1 LKRNMKKQGLYSP
14 EFEHENCGAGFICNL
29 NGEKTNQIIHDALE
43 ILVKLEHRGGVSSD
57 GKTGDGAGLLIDIPH
72 DYFTRVCDFSI
83 PEQREYAV
91 GMVFL
96 PKVTNQ
102 YNFCKEVFEKEVKA
116 QGLSVLGWRKVPVD
130 STQLGKIALA
140 SEPNIEQLFIG
151 KTEEISEATFKAKLY
166 AARKI
171 TEHEI
176 RNSKISES
184 NYFYVPSLSATT
196 IIYKGIIMPED
207 IGPYYTD
214 LQQIDLVTRLAL
226 VHQRFSTNTM
236 PAWELAQPF
245 RFMCQNGEINTLR
258 GNVSRMRVREEIMK
272 SEVFG
277 PQIEKLFPIILPGK
291 SDSAS
296 MDMVVEL
303 LTHTDRSLPEIMMMM
318 IPEAWEKHA
327 TMSEDRKAFYEY
339 NACMMEPWD
348 GPASVPFTDGD
359 YIGALLDRN
368 GLRPSRYTVT
378 KSGKLIMS
386 SEIGVVDV
394 APEDVK
400 EHGRLEPGKM
410 FLVDMNEGRIIEDE
424 EIKSKIVSERPY
436 KKWLDK
442 TRLHLKDVPYKG
454 ETCPIETIDIKT
466 RQRLFNY
473 TLEDIQEVITPM
485 AIVGKEALGSM
496 GIDTPLAVLSDRPQ
510 LISNYFKQLFAQVTN
525 PPLDGI
531 REEIVT
537 DISLNLGKDR
547 NIFSITERQCRK
559 LRIQN
564 PVISN
569 ADLEKIRALDI
580 ESFKAET
587 IQILYTKS
595 QGLNGLE
602 EALDN
607 IIIQVEKA
615 IEKGNNIIILSDRGV
630 NQENAPIPALLACS
644 YVNHQLNRLRKRSY
658 FDIIIESAEPREPHH
673 FATLFGYGASAINPY
688 MVNEIIRMQVKDG
701 FITGMDEQK
710 AVDNFNKAIGKGLLK
725 VMNKIGISTLHSY
738 RGSQIFEI
746 VGFNSQFV
754 EKYFPYTASRIEG
767 IGLYEIEKE
776 ISRRYK
782 LAYPD
787 NKINRKLGLNIGGD
801 YRWRRN
807 GERHQFN
814 PTTVAKLQ
822 QAVRLSD
829 QASYDVYAK
838 AINEQAEN
846 LMTIRGLFEF
856 DNLDPIPLDE
866 VEPWTEIVKRF
877 KTGAMSYGSISR
889 EAHENLAIAMNRIGG
904 KSNSGEGGEDRKRFQ
919 KDINGDSRNSAIKQV
934 ASGRFGVTSHYLTNA
949 KEIQIK
955 MAQGAKP
962 GEGGQLPG
970 EKVLPWIASARN
982 STPFVG
988 LISPPPH
995 HDIYSIEDLAQL
1007 IYDLK
1012 NANREARINVKLVS
1026 EVGVGTIAAGVA
1038 KAKADV
1044 VLISGYDGGTG
1055 ASPLTSLK
1063 HAGLPWE
1070 LGLSEAQQTLVLNK
1084 LRSRIVVECDGQLK
1098 TGRDVAIA
1106 ALLGAEEFG
1115 FATAPLVASGCIMMR
1130 KCHLNTCPV
1139 GIATQ
1144 DKELRRNF
1152 KGTPEHVINF
1162 FYYVAEELR
1171 KIMAQLGFR
1180 TLAEMVGQTQK
1191 INANKAITHYKAKGL
1206 DLSSILHR
1214 PSAYDNLTVSN
1225 TEQQDHNLE
1234 NVLDFTILKD
1244 SHRALYRKEKMV
1256 LNYPIKNTDRTV
1268 GAIVSNEISKIY
1280 GHLGLPEDTLNINFT
1295 GSAGQ
1300 SFGAFGAYG
1309 LTFSL
1314 DGNTNDYLGKGLS
1327 GAKLIVRKPT
1337 NADFIAEENIIV
1349 GNVCLFGAV
1358 KGEAYIN
1365 GIAGERFAVRNSGA
1379 TAVVEGVGD
1388 HCCEYMTGG
1397 KVVVLG
1403 KTGRNFAAGMSGGI
1417 AYVYDPENKFTN
1429 GLCNTETI
1437 EFETISSED
1446 ALDLKATIEKH
1457 VLYTNSNKGKTLL
1470 EDWDTTLANFVK
1482 VMPTEYKKALKRLE
1496 TEEQMVEELTVA

>member
-1 LKRNMKKQGLYSP
+1 MIEKQGLYLP
-14 EFEHENCGAGFICNL
+14 EFEHANCGAGFICNL
-29 NGEKTNQIIHDALE
+29 KGEKTNQIIHDALE

-57 GKTGDGAGLLIDIPH
+57 GKTGDGAGLLVDIPH
-72 DYFTRVCDFSI
+72 EYFSRVCDFEL
-83 PEQREYAV
+83 PAQREYAV

-96 PKVTNQ
+96 PKHKNQ
-102 YNFCKEVFEKEVKA
+102 YKFCKDTFEKEITA
-116 QGLSVLGWRKVPVD
+116 QGLSILGWREVPVD
-130 STQLGKIALA
+130 SSQLGEIALA

-151 KTEEISEATFKAKLY
+151 KTAAIDEHIFKAKLY

-171 TEHEI
+171 TEHTI
-176 RNSKISES
+176 GASKMSES
-184 NYFYVPSLSATT
+184 SYFYLPSLSNTT
-196 IIYKGIIMPED
+196 LIYKGIIMPED

-214 LQQIDLVTRLAL
+214 LMQPDFLTRLAL

-245 RFMCQNGEINTLR
+245 RYMCQNGEINTLR

-272 SEVFG
+272 SDVFG

-303 LTHTDRSLPEIMMMM
+303 LTHTGRSLPEVMMMM
-318 IPEAWEKHA
+318 IPEAWEKHE
-327 TMSEDRKAFYEY
+327 TMSEERKAFYEY
-339 NACMMEPWD
+339 NACIMEPWD

-359 YIGALLDRN
+359 YVGALLDRN

-378 KSGKLIMS
+378 KSGKLIMA
-386 SEIGVVDV
+386 SEIGVVEV
-394 APEDVK
+394 APEDV
-400 EHGRLEPGKM
+400 ESHGRLEPGKM
-410 FLVDMNEGRIIEDE
+410 FLVDMNEGRIINDE
-424 EIKSKIVSERPY
+424 EIKNKIVSERPY
-436 KKWLDK
+436 QEWLDQY
-442 TRLHLKDVPYKG
+442 RLNLKDVPSTK
-454 ETCPIETIDIKT
+454 EACPIETIDIRT
-466 RQRLFNY
+466 RERLFNY
-473 TLEDIQEVITPM
+473 TIEDIQEVITPM
-485 AIVGKEALGSM
+485 AQVGKEALGSM
-496 GIDTPLAVLSDRPQ
+496 GIDTPLAVLSNKPQ

-537 DISLNLGKDR
+537 DISLALGQDR
-547 NIFSITERQCRK
+547 NIFDISKKQCRK

-569 ADLEKIRALDI
+569 EDLEKIRNISVDN
-580 ESFKAET
+580 FKSET
-587 IQILYTKS
+587 IEILYPKVK
-595 QGLNGLE
+595 GLNGLE
-602 EALDN
+602 DALEN
-607 IIIQVEKA
+607 IIVQITKA
-615 IEKGNNIIILSDRGV
+615 IDRGTNIIILSDRGV
-630 NQENAPIPALLACS
+630 NKEFAPIPSLLACS
-644 YVNHQLNRLRKRSY
+644 YVHHQMNRLRKRSY

-688 MVNEIIRMQVKDG
+688 MVNEIIRMQVKEG

-710 AVDNFNKAIGKGLLK
+710 AVDNFNKAIGKGILK

-767 IGLYEIEKE
+767 IGLYEVEKE
-776 ISRRYK
+776 INERYK
-782 LAYPD
+782 YAYPD
-787 NKINRKLGLNIGGD
+787 TFIDKRLGLNIGGD

-807 GERHQFN
+807 GERHMFN

-838 AINEQAEN
+838 TINEQSEN

-856 DNLDPIPLDE
+856 DNLDPIPLEE
-866 VEPWTEIVKRF
+866 VEPWTDIVKRF

-904 KSNSGEGGEDRKRFQ
+904 KSNSGEGGESRDRFQ

-934 ASGRFGVTSHYLTNA
+934 ASGRFGVTSHYLSSA
-949 KEIQIK
+949 REIQIK

-970 EKVLPWIASARN
+970 EKVLPWIAEARN

-1026 EVGVGTIAAGVA
+1026 EVGVGTIAAGVS

-1070 LGLSEAQQTLVLNK
+1070 LGLAEAQQTLVLND

-1144 DKELRRNF
+1144 DKTLRKNF

-1171 KIMAQLGFR
+1171 AIMAELGFR
-1180 TLAEMVGQTQK
+1180 SLDEMVGQTHK
-1191 INANKAITHYKAKGL
+1191 INSNKAIKHYKAKGL
-1206 DLSSILHR
+1206 DLSAILHR
-1214 PSAYDNLTVSN
+1214 PAAYSDMPVKNH
-1225 TEQQDHNLE
+1225 EKQDHNLE
-1234 NVLDFTILKD
+1234 NVLDFQILKD
-1244 SHRALYRKEKMV
+1244 AHRALYRKEQMT
-1256 LNYPIKNTDRTV
+1256 LSYPIINTNRSV

-1300 SFGAFGAYG
+1300 SLGAFGAHG
-1309 LTFSL
+1309 LTFTV

-1327 GAKLIVRKPT
+1327 GAKLIVKKP
-1337 NADFIAEENIIV
+1337 AEATFVAENNIIV

-1358 KGEAYIN
+1358 QGEAFIN

-1397 KVVVLG
+1397 KVIVLG
-1403 KTGRNFAAGMSGGI
+1403 STGRNFAAGMSGGI
-1417 AYVYDPENKFTN
+1417 AYVFDPENKFTQ
-1429 GLCNTETI
+1429 GLCNEETI
-1437 EFETISSED
+1437 EFEEID
-1446 ALDLKATIEKH
+1446 AEEGKELKTLIERH
-1457 VLYTNSNKGKTLL
+1457 VDYTNSNKASELL
-1470 EDWDTTLANFVK
+1470 KDWERNLSKFVK
-1482 VMPTEYKKALKRLE
+1482 VMPIEYKRALKRLE
-1496 TEEQMVEELTVA
+1496 TEEKMVEELTA

>member
-1 LKRNMKKQGLYSP
+1 MEKQGLYLP

-57 GKTGDGAGLLIDIPH
+57 GKTGDGAGILIDIPH
-72 DYFTRVCDFSI
+72 VYFKRVCDFEI
-83 PEQREYAV
+83 PAQRAYAV

-96 PKVTNQ
+96 PKTTNQ
-102 YNFCKEVFEKEVKA
+102 YNFCKTTFEKELVA
-116 QGLSVLGWRKVPVD
+116 QGLSILGWRKVPVD
-130 STQLGKIALA
+130 SSQIGEIALA
-140 SEPNIEQLFIG
+140 SEPNIEQLFVG
-151 KTEEISEATFKAKLY
+151 KSTEIDEATFKAKLY

-171 TEHEI
+171 AEHAI
-176 RNSKISES
+176 RTSKTSES
-184 NYFYVPSLSATT
+184 NYFYIPSLSITT

-207 IGPYYTD
+207 IGPYYKD
-214 LQQIDLVTRLAL
+214 LQEIDLVTRLAL

-236 PAWELAQPF
+236 PTWELAQPF
-245 RFMCQNGEINTLR
+245 RHMCQNGEINTLR
-258 GNVSRMRVREEIMK
+258 GNISRMRVREEIMK
-272 SEVFG
+272 SDVFG
-277 PQIEKLFPIILPGK
+277 PQIEQLFPIILPGK

-303 LTHTDRSLPEIMMMM
+303 LTHTGRSLPEIMMMM
-318 IPEAWEKHA
+318 IPEAWEKHK
-327 TMSEDRKAFYEY
+327 TMSKERKAFYEY
-339 NACMMEPWD
+339 NGCIMEPWD

-368 GLRPSRYTVT
+368 GLRPSRYTIT

-386 SEIGVVDV
+386 SEIGVVDI

-410 FLVDMNEGRIIEDE
+410 FLVDMNEGRIIQDE

-436 KKWLDK
+436 QEWLDK
-442 TRLHLKDVPYKG
+442 TRLHLKDVPETT

-485 AIVGKEALGSM
+485 AQAGKEALTSM

-569 ADLEKIRALDI
+569 ADLERIRNIDV

-587 IQILYTKS
+587 IEILYPKA

-602 EALDN
+602 DALDA
-607 IIIQVEKA
+607 IVIQIEKA
-615 IEKGNNIIILSDRGV
+615 IENKNNIIILSDRGV
-630 NQENAPIPALLACS
+630 NQEFAPIPVLLACS
-644 YVNHQLNRLRKRSY
+644 FVNHQLNRLRKRSF
-658 FDIIIESAEPREPHH
+658 FDIVIESAEPREPHH

-688 MVNEIIRMQVKDG
+688 MVNEIIRTQVKEG
-701 FITGMDEQK
+701 FITGMNEQK
-710 AVDNFNKAIGKGLLK
+710 AVDNFNMAIGKGLLK
-725 VMNKIGISTLHSY
+725 IMNKIGISTLHSY

-776 ISRRYK
+776 IDQRYK
-782 LAYPD
+782 QAYPD
-787 NKINRKLGLNIGGD
+787 NKIDKNLGLNVGGE

-807 GERHQFN
+807 GERHLLN
-814 PTTVAKLQ
+814 PTTVSKLQ

-829 QASYDVYAK
+829 QASYDIYAK
-838 AINEQAEN
+838 AINEQAES
-846 LMTIRGLFEF
+846 LMTIRGLFQF
-856 DNLDPIPLDE
+856 DNLDPIPLEE

-904 KSNSGEGGEDRKRFQ
+904 KSNSGEGGEDRGRFQ
-919 KDINGDSRNSAIKQV
+919 KDMNGDSRNSAIKQV

-970 EKVLPWIASARN
+970 YKVLPWIAAARN

-1007 IYDLK
+1007 IFDLK

-1070 LGLSEAQQTLVLNK
+1070 LGLAEAQQTLVLNN

-1144 DKELRRNF
+1144 DKDLRKNF

-1162 FYYVAEELR
+1162 FFYIAEELR
-1171 KIMAQLGFR
+1171 QIMSELGFR
-1180 TLAEMVGQTQK
+1180 TLDEMVGQTHK
-1191 INANKAITHYKAKGL
+1191 INSNKAIKHYKAKGL
-1206 DLSSILHR
+1206 DLSSILYR
-1214 PSAYDNLTVSN
+1214 PAAYKEMIVKN

-1234 NVLDFTILKD
+1234 GVLDFTILKD
-1244 SHRALYRKEKMV
+1244 SHRALYRKEQMI
-1256 LNYPIKNTDRTV
+1256 LDYPIKNTNRAV

-1300 SFGAFGAYG
+1300 SFGAFSAHG
-1309 LTFSL
+1309 LTFIL

-1327 GAKLIVRKPT
+1327 GAKLIIKKPAK
-1337 NADFIAEENIIV
+1337 ADFLAENNIIV

-1358 KGEAYIN
+1358 SGSAYIN

-1417 AYVYDPENKFTN
+1417 AYVYDPTSNFIN

-1437 EFETISSED
+1437 DFETVSGED
-1446 ALDLKATIEKH
+1446 AADLKTSIEKH
-1457 VLYTNSNKGKTLL
+1457 VLYTASKRGSDLL
-1470 EDWDTTLANFVK
+1470 ADWEGSVQNFVK
-1482 VMPTEYKKALKRLE
+1482 VMPTEYKRALERLA
-1496 TEEQMVEELTVA
+1496 TEEPMFEELTIA

>member
-1 LKRNMKKQGLYSP
+1 MEKQGLYLP

-43 ILVKLEHRGGVSSD
+43 ILVKLEHRGGVSAD

-72 DYFTRVCDFSI
+72 DYFKRVCDFSI
-83 PEQREYAV
+83 PNQREYAV

-96 PKVTNQ
+96 PKVSNQ
-102 YNFCKEVFEKEVKA
+102 YYFCKTIFEKELKI
-116 QGLSVLGWRKVPVD
+116 QGLAVLGWREVPVD
-130 STQLGKIALA
+130 SSQLGEIALA

-151 KTEEISEATFKAKLY
+151 KTDKIDEATFKAKLY

-171 TEHEI
+171 AEHTI
-176 RNSKISES
+176 RKSKISES
-184 NYFYVPSLSATT
+184 NYFYIPSLSITT

-207 IGPYYTD
+207 IGPYYKD
-214 LQQIDLVTRLAL
+214 LQEIDLVTRLAL

-236 PAWELAQPF
+236 PTWELAQPF
-245 RFMCQNGEINTLR
+245 RHMCQNGEINTLR

-272 SEVFG
+272 SDVFG
-277 PQIEKLFPIILPGK
+277 PQIDKLFPIILPGK

-303 LTHTDRSLPEIMMMM
+303 LTHTGRSLPEIMMMM
-318 IPEAWEKHA
+318 IPEAWEKHK
-327 TMSEDRKAFYEY
+327 TMSKERKAFYEY
-339 NACMMEPWD
+339 NGCIMEPWD

-394 APEDVK
+394 TPEDVK

-424 EIKSKIVSERPY
+424 EIKSKIVSERTY
-436 KKWLDK
+436 QEWLDK
-442 TRLHLKDVPYKG
+442 TRLHLKDVPYTN
-454 ETCPIETIDIKT
+454 ETCPIESIDIKT

-473 TLEDIQEVITPM
+473 TFEDIQEVITPM
-485 AIVGKEALGSM
+485 ALVGKEALGSM
-496 GIDTPLAVLSDRPQ
+496 GTDTPLAVLSDRPQ

-569 ADLEKIRALDI
+569 ADLEKIRFIDI

-595 QGLNGLE
+595 KGLNGLE
-602 EALDN
+602 DALDN
-607 IIIQVEKA
+607 IVIQVEKA
-615 IEKGNNIIILSDRGV
+615 LEKKNNIIILSDRGIS
-630 NQENAPIPALLACS
+630 QKLAPIPALLACS

-673 FATLFGYGASAINPY
+673 FATLFGYGASAVNPY
-688 MVNEIIRMQVKDG
+688 MVNEIIRMQVKEG

-710 AVDNFNKAIGKGLLK
+710 AVDNFNTAIGKGILK

-776 ISRRYK
+776 IDQRYK
-782 LAYPD
+782 QAYPD
-787 NKINRKLGLNIGGD
+787 NKINKNLSLNIGGD

-807 GERHQFN
+807 GERHLFN
-814 PTTVAKLQ
+814 PTTVSKLQ

-829 QASYDVYAK
+829 QDSYNVYAK

-866 VEPWTEIVKRF
+866 VEDWTEIVKRF

-970 EKVLPWIASARN
+970 YKVLPWIADARN

-1007 IYDLK
+1007 IFDLK
-1012 NANREARINVKLVS
+1012 NANREARVNVKLVS

-1070 LGLSEAQQTLVLNK
+1070 LGLAEAQQTLVMNS

-1144 DKELRRNF
+1144 DKELRKNF

-1162 FYYVAEELR
+1162 FFYVAEELR
-1171 KIMAQLGFR
+1171 KIMAQLGYR
-1180 TLAEMVGQTQK
+1180 TLAEMVGQTHK
-1191 INANKAITHYKAKGL
+1191 INSNKAIKHYKAKGL

-1214 PSAYDNLTVSN
+1214 PTAYKNMIVKN
-1225 TEQQDHNLE
+1225 TEEQDHNLE
-1234 NVLDFTILKD
+1234 NVLDFTLLKD
-1244 SHRALYRKEKMV
+1244 SNRALYRKEKMN
-1256 LNYPIKNTDRTV
+1256 LAYPIKNTNRTV
-1268 GAIVSNEISKIY
+1268 GAIISNEISKIY

-1300 SFGAFGAYG
+1300 SFGAFGAFG
-1309 LTFSL
+1309 LSFTL
-1314 DGNTNDYLGKGLS
+1314 EGNTNDYLGKGLS
-1327 GAKLIVRKPT
+1327 GAKLIIKKPAK
-1337 NADFIAEENIIV
+1337 ADFLAENNIIV

-1358 KGEAYIN
+1358 NGQAYIN

-1397 KVVVLG
+1397 KVIVLG

-1417 AYVYDPENKFTN
+1417 AYVYDPETKFSN

-1437 EFETISSED
+1437 EFEYISEED
-1446 ALDLKATIEKH
+1446 AAELKAIIEKH
-1457 VLYTNSNKGKTLL
+1457 VLYTESKKGATLL
-1470 EDWDTTLANFVK
+1470 ADWDTSLDNFVK
-1482 VMPTEYKKALKRLE
+1482 VMPTEYKRALERIA
-1496 TEEQMVEELTVA
+1496 TEEPMFEELIKA

>member
-1 LKRNMKKQGLYSP
+1 MLKKQGLYLP

-29 NGEKTNQIIHDALE
+29 KGEKTNQIIHDALE

-72 DYFTRVCDFSI
+72 DYFKRVCDFEI
-83 PEQREYAV
+83 PTQREYAV
-91 GMVFL
+91 GMLFL
-96 PKVTNQ
+96 PKVKNQ
-102 YNFCKEVFEKEVKA
+102 YQFCKDIFEKEIKA
-116 QGLSVLGWRKVPVD
+116 QGLSVLGWREVPVD
-130 STQLGKIALA
+130 SSQLGEIALA
-140 SEPNIEQLFIG
+140 SEPNIEQIFIG
-151 KTEEISEATFKAKLY
+151 KTEAIDEAVFKAKLY

-171 TEHEI
+171 TEHAI
-176 RNSKISES
+176 RKSKMSQS
-184 NYFYVPSLSATT
+184 DYFYLPSLSNTT
-196 IIYKGIIMPED
+196 LIYKGIIMPED
-207 IGPYYTD
+207 IGPYFTD
-214 LQQIDLVTRLAL
+214 LQQEDLVTRLAL

-272 SEVFG
+272 SDVFG

-303 LTHTDRSLPEIMMMM
+303 LTHTGRSLPEVMMMM
-318 IPEAWEKHA
+318 IPEAWEKHK
-327 TMSEDRKAFYEY
+327 TMSEERKAFYDY
-339 NACMMEPWD
+339 NACIMEPWD

-359 YIGALLDRN
+359 YVGALLDRN

-386 SEIGVVDV
+386 SEIGVVEI
-394 APEDVK
+394 APEDIK
-400 EHGRLEPGKM
+400 SHGRLEPGKM
-410 FLVDMNEGRIIEDE
+410 FLVDMNEGRIINDE
-424 EIKSKIVSERPY
+424 EIKSRIVSERPY
-436 KKWLDK
+436 KEWLEK
-442 TRLHLKDVPYKG
+442 TRLHLKDVPYTNT
-454 ETCPIETIDIKT
+454 TCPIETIDIKT

-473 TLEDIQEVITPM
+473 TFEDIQEVITPM
-485 AIVGKEALGSM
+485 AVVGKEALGSM

-537 DISLNLGKDR
+537 DISLSLGKDR
-547 NIFSITERQCRK
+547 NIFSITDRQCRK
-559 LRIQN
+559 LKIQN

-569 ADLEKIRALDI
+569 ADLEKIRNISI

-587 IQILYTKS
+587 IEMLYPKEK
-595 QGLNGLE
+595 GLNGLE
-602 EALDN
+602 DALED
-607 IIIQVEKA
+607 IIVQIEKA
-615 IEKGNNIIILSDRGV
+615 LLRKTNIIILSDRGV
-630 NQENAPIPALLACS
+630 NKEFAPIPSLLACS

-673 FATLFGYGASAINPY
+673 FATLFGYGASAVNPY
-688 MVNEIIRMQVKDG
+688 MVNEIIRMQVKEG
-701 FITGMDEQK
+701 FIKGIDEQK
-710 AVDNFNKAIGKGLLK
+710 AVDNFNKAIGKGILK

-776 ISRRYK
+776 ITERYK
-782 LAYPD
+782 YAYPD
-787 NKINRKLGLNIGGD
+787 TDIDKRLGLNIGGD

-807 GERHQFN
+807 GERHMFN

-829 QASYDVYAK
+829 QDSYDVYAK
-838 AINEQAEN
+838 AVNEQAEN

-866 VEPWTEIVKRF
+866 VEPWTDIVKRF

-904 KSNSGEGGEDRKRFQ
+904 KSNSGEGGEDRKRFIP
-919 KDINGDSRNSAIKQV
+919 DANGDSRNSAIKQV
-934 ASGRFGVTSHYLTNA
+934 ASGRFGVTSHYLSNA
-949 KEIQIK
+949 REIQIK

-970 EKVLPWIASARN
+970 EKVLPWIAAARN

-1026 EVGVGTIAAGVA
+1026 EVGVGTIAAGVS

-1044 VLISGYDGGTG
+1044 VLIAGYDGGTG

-1070 LGLSEAQQTLVLNK
+1070 LGLAEAQQTLVLNN

-1106 ALLGAEEFG
+1106 CLLGAEEFG

-1144 DKELRRNF
+1144 DKELRKNF

-1162 FYYVAEELR
+1162 FYYIAEELR
-1171 KIMAQLGFR
+1171 AIMAQLGFR
-1180 TLAEMVGQTQK
+1180 TMDEMIGQTHK

-1214 PSAYDNLTVSN
+1214 PDSYREMSVKNS
-1225 TEQQDHNLE
+1225 EKQDHNLE
-1234 NVLDFTILKD
+1234 NVLDFTILKY
-1244 SHRALYRKEKMV
+1244 SRTAITNKVPTTLEF
-1256 LNYPIKNTDRTV
+1256 PINNINRSV
-1268 GAIVSNEISKIY
+1268 GAIISNEISKAH
-1280 GHLGLPEDTLNINFT
+1280 GHLGLPENTLNINFT

-1300 SFGAFGAYG
+1300 SFGAFGAHG
-1309 LTFSL
+1309 LTFNL
-1314 DGNTNDYLGKGLS
+1314 EGNTNDYLGKGLS
-1327 GAKLIVRKPT
+1327 GAKIIVKKPIK
-1337 NADFIAEENIIV
+1337 ADFIAEDNIIV

-1358 KGEAYIN
+1358 EGEAYIN

-1379 TAVVEGVGD
+1379 TTVVEGVGD

-1397 KVVVLG
+1397 KVIVLG
-1403 KTGRNFAAGMSGGI
+1403 TTGRNFAAGMSGGI
-1417 AYVYDPENKFTN
+1417 AYVYDPENKFVN

-1437 EFETISSED
+1437 DFEDILPED
-1446 ALDLKATIEKH
+1446 AADLKTWIEKH
-1457 VLYTNSNKGKTLL
+1457 VLYTDSNLAKKLL
-1470 EDWDTTLANFVK
+1470 ADWDNSLKNFVR
-1482 VMPTEYKKALKRLE
+1482 VMPTEYKKALERLAKGE
-1496 TEEQMVEELTVA
+1496 VMVEELEIA

>member
-1 LKRNMKKQGLYSP
+1 MEKQGLYLP

-43 ILVKLEHRGGVSSD
+43 ILVKLEHRGGVSAD

-72 DYFTRVCDFSI
+72 EYFTRVCDFSL
-83 PEQREYAV
+83 PNQREYAV

-96 PKVTNQ
+96 PKVSNQ
-102 YNFCKEVFEKEVKA
+102 FNFCKSTFEKEIKN
-116 QGLSVLGWRKVPVD
+116 QGLAVLGWRKVPVD
-130 STQLGKIALA
+130 SSELGEIALA
-140 SEPNIEQLFIG
+140 SEPAIEQLFVG
-151 KTEEISEATFKAKLY
+151 KKEEIDEATFKAKLY

-184 NYFYVPSLSATT
+184 HYFYVPSLSITT

-207 IGPYYTD
+207 IGPYYKD
-214 LQQIDLVTRLAL
+214 LQEIDLVTRLAL

-236 PAWELAQPF
+236 PTWELAQPF
-245 RFMCQNGEINTLR
+245 RYMCQNGEINTLR
-258 GNVSRMRVREEIMK
+258 GNVGRMRVREEIMK
-272 SEVFG
+272 SDVFG

-303 LTHTDRSLPEIMMMM
+303 LTHTNRSLPEIMMMM
-318 IPEAWEKHA
+318 IPEAWEKHQ
-327 TMSEDRKAFYEY
+327 TMSPEKKAFYEY
-339 NACMMEPWD
+339 NGCIMEPWD

-386 SEIGVVDV
+386 SEIGVYDI

-400 EHGRLEPGKM
+400 KHGRLEPGRM

-424 EIKSKIVSERPY
+424 EIKNKIVSERPY
-436 KKWLDK
+436 KEWLDN
-442 TRLHLKDVPYKG
+442 TRLHLKDVPYIS

-473 TLEDIQEVITPM
+473 TFEDIQEIITPM
-485 AIVGKEALGSM
+485 AQVGKEALGSM
-496 GIDTPLAVLSDRPQ
+496 GTDTPLAVLSDRPQ

-547 NIFSITERQCRK
+547 NIFSITDRQCRK

-569 ADLEKIRALDI
+569 ADLEKIRSIDI

-587 IQILYTKS
+587 IQILYPKS

-602 EALDN
+602 EALDA
-607 IIIQVEKA
+607 IIIKIEKA
-615 IEKGNNIIILSDRGV
+615 LDQKNNIIILSDRGV
-630 NQENAPIPALLACS
+630 NQELAPIPALLACS

-688 MVNEIIRMQVKDG
+688 MVNEIIRMQVKEG
-701 FITGMDEQK
+701 FITDMNEDK
-710 AVDNFNKAIGKGLLK
+710 AVDNFNKAIGKGILK

-776 ISRRYK
+776 IDQRYK
-782 LAYPD
+782 QAYPD
-787 NKINRKLGLNIGGD
+787 NQIDKNLGLNIGGD

-807 GERHQFN
+807 GERHLFN
-814 PTTVAKLQ
+814 PTTVSKLQ

-856 DNLDPIPLDE
+856 DNLDPIPLEE
-866 VEPWTEIVKRF
+866 VEDWTEIVKRF

-949 KEIQIK
+949 REIQIK

-970 EKVLPWIASARN
+970 YKVLPWIAAARN

-1007 IYDLK
+1007 IFDLK

-1070 LGLSEAQQTLVLNK
+1070 LGLAEAQQTLVLNN

-1144 DKELRRNF
+1144 DKELRKNF

-1162 FYYVAEELR
+1162 FFYIAEELR
-1171 KIMAQLGFR
+1171 LIMAQLGFR
-1180 TLAEMVGQTQK
+1180 TLAEMVGQTHK
-1191 INANKAITHYKAKGL
+1191 INANKAIKHYKAKGL
-1206 DLSSILHR
+1206 DLSSILYR
-1214 PSAYDNLTVSN
+1214 PDSYRKLIVRN

-1234 NVLDFTILKD
+1234 DVLDFKILKD
-1244 SHRALYRKEKMV
+1244 SHRALYRKEKMTFT
-1256 LNYPIKNTDRTV
+1256 YPIKNTNRTV

-1300 SFGAFGAYG
+1300 SFGAFGAFG
-1309 LTFSL
+1309 LTFIL
-1314 DGNTNDYLGKGLS
+1314 EGNTNDYLGKGLS
-1327 GAKLIVRKPT
+1327 GAKLIVKKPAK
-1337 NADFIAEENIIV
+1337 ADFIADQNIIV

-1358 KGEAYIN
+1358 DGQAYIN

-1379 TAVVEGVGD
+1379 VAVVEGVGD

-1397 KVVVLG
+1397 KIIVLG

-1437 EFETISSED
+1437 DFETISEED
-1446 ALDLKATIEKH
+1446 ASDLKATIEKH
-1457 VLYTNSNKGKTLL
+1457 VLYTDSQKGTILL
-1470 EDWDTTLANFVK
+1470 ADWDNSLNNFVK
-1482 VMPTEYKKALKRLE
+1482 VMPTEYKRALERLK
-1496 TEEQMVEELTVA
+1496 TEEPMFEELTIA

>member
-1 LKRNMKKQGLYSP
+1 MKKQGLYLP

-29 NGEKTNQIIHDALE
+29 NGKRTNQIIHDALE
-43 ILVKLEHRGGVSSD
+43 ILVKLEHRGGVSAD

-72 DYFTRVCDFSI
+72 DYFTRICSFSI
-83 PEQREYAV
+83 PNQREYAV

-96 PKVTNQ
+96 PKISNQ
-102 YNFCKEVFEKEVKA
+102 YNYCKTTFENEIHK
-116 QGLSVLGWRKVPVD
+116 QGLAILGWREVPVD
-130 STQLGKIALA
+130 SAQLGDIARA
-140 SEPNIEQLFIG
+140 SEPSIEQLFIG
-151 KTEEISEATFKAKLY
+151 KTADIDEATFKAKLY

-171 TEHEI
+171 AEHNI
-176 RNSKISES
+176 RKSKISES
-184 NYFYVPSLSATT
+184 TYFYVSSLSLTT

-207 IGPYYTD
+207 IGLYYKD
-214 LQQIDLVTRLAL
+214 LQEIDLVTRLAL

-236 PAWELAQPF
+236 PTWELAQPF
-245 RFMCQNGEINTLR
+245 RHMCQNGEINTLR
-258 GNVSRMRVREEIMK
+258 GNISRMRIREEIMK
-272 SEVFG
+272 SDVFG
-277 PQIEKLFPIILPGK
+277 PQIEELFPIILPGK

-303 LTHTDRSLPEIMMMM
+303 LTHTGRSLPEVMMMM
-318 IPEAWEKHA
+318 IPEAWEKHT
-327 TMSEDRKAFYEY
+327 TMSKELKAFYEY
-339 NACMMEPWD
+339 NGYIMEPWD

-368 GLRPSRYTVT
+368 GLRPSRYTIT
-378 KSGKLIMS
+378 KSGRLIMS
-386 SEIGVVDV
+386 SEIGVVDI
-394 APEDVK
+394 APEDIK
-400 EHGRLEPGKM
+400 EHGRLKPGKM
-410 FLVDMNEGRIIEDE
+410 FLVDMNEGRIIQDE
-424 EIKSKIVSERPY
+424 EIKSKIISERPY
-436 KKWLDK
+436 QEWLDK
-442 TRLHLKDVPYKG
+442 TRLHLKDVPYSG
-454 ETCPIETIDIKT
+454 ETCPIESIDIKT

-473 TLEDIQEVITPM
+473 TFEDIQEVITPM
-485 AIVGKEALGSM
+485 ANVGKEALTSM
-496 GIDTPLAVLSDRPQ
+496 GNDTPLAVLSDRPQ

-537 DISLNLGKDR
+537 DISLSLGKDR

-559 LRIQN
+559 LKIQN

-569 ADLEKIRALDI
+569 ADLEKIRAIDI
-580 ESFKAET
+580 ESFKAKT
-587 IQILYTKS
+587 IQILYPKV

-602 EALDN
+602 DALDN
-607 IIIQVEKA
+607 MITQIVKDLENN
-615 IEKGNNIIILSDRGV
+615 NNIIILSDRGV
-630 NQENAPIPALLACS
+630 NQELAPIPALLACS
-644 YVNHQLNRLRKRSY
+644 FVNHQFNRLRKRSY

-673 FATLFGYGASAINPY
+673 FATLFGYGASAVNPY
-688 MVNEIIRMQVKDG
+688 MVNEIIRTQVKDG
-701 FITGMDEQK
+701 FITGMDEQR
-710 AVDNFNKAIGKGLLK
+710 AVDNFNLAIGKGLLK
-725 VMNKIGISTLHSY
+725 IMNKIGISTLHSY

-746 VGFNSQFV
+746 VGFNSPFV
-754 EKYFPYTASRIEG
+754 EKYFPYTTSRIEG

-776 ISRRYK
+776 IDQRYK
-782 LAYPD
+782 QAYPENQID
-787 NKINRKLGLNIGGD
+787 QNLALNVGGD

-807 GERHQFN
+807 GERHLFN
-814 PTTVAKLQ
+814 PTTVSKLQ

-829 QASYDVYAK
+829 QDSYNVYAE
-838 AINEQAEN
+838 AINEQAES
-846 LMTIRGLFEF
+846 LMTIRGLFQF
-856 DNLDPIPLDE
+856 DNLDPIPLEE

-919 KDINGDSRNSAIKQV
+919 KDVNGDSRNSAIKQV

-970 EKVLPWIASARN
+970 YKVLPWIAEARN

-1044 VLISGYDGGTG
+1044 VLIAGYDGGTG

-1070 LGLSEAQQTLVLNK
+1070 LGLAEAQQTLVLNN

-1144 DKELRRNF
+1144 DKELRKNF
-1152 KGTPEHVINF
+1152 KGTPEHVINYF
-1162 FYYVAEELR
+1162 FYVAEELR
-1171 KIMAQLGFR
+1171 LIMAQLGFR
-1180 TLAEMVGQTQK
+1180 TLEEMVGQTHK
-1191 INANKAITHYKAKGL
+1191 INSNKAVKHYKAKGL
-1206 DLSSILHR
+1206 DLSSILYR
-1214 PSAYDNLTVSN
+1214 PEAYRKMTVRN

-1234 NVLDFTILKD
+1234 EVLDFTILKD
-1244 SHRALYRKEKMV
+1244 SHRALYRKEKMN
-1256 LNYPIKNTDRTV
+1256 LAYPIKNTNRTV
-1268 GAIVSNEISKIY
+1268 GAIISNEISKIY
-1280 GHLGLPEDTLNINFT
+1280 GHLGLPEDTLSINFT

-1300 SFGAFGAYG
+1300 SFGAFGAFG
-1309 LTFSL
+1309 LTFIL

-1327 GAKLIVRKPT
+1327 GAKLIIKKPAK
-1337 NADFIAEENIIV
+1337 ADFLAENNIIV
-1349 GNVCLFGAV
+1349 GNVCMFGAV
-1358 KGEAYIN
+1358 DGQAYIN

-1397 KVVVLG
+1397 KVIVLG

-1417 AYVYDPENKFTN
+1417 AYVYDPENKFVN

-1437 EFETISSED
+1437 EFEKIYGED
-1446 ALDLKATIEKH
+1446 AVDLKAIIAKH
-1457 VLYTNSNKGKTLL
+1457 VLYTDSKKGAELL
-1470 EDWDTTLANFVK
+1470 ADWDTSLKNFIK
-1482 VMPTEYKKALKRLE
+1482 VMPTEYKKALLRLE
-1496 TEEQMVEELTVA
+1496 TEEPMFEELTIA